1 MSKKAKAD
9 FVATDKAAAGGH
21 NVKNQDAR
29 EPAFPPVP
37 VVTKQPPPDDA
48 MVQQILERQ
57 AVFGF

>member
-9 FVATDKAAAGGH
+9 FVTTDKVVAGRH
-21 NVKNQDAR
+21 NVKGQEAKGTTFLP
-29 EPAFPPVP
+29 EP

-57 AVFGF
+57 AAFGF

>member
-1 MSKKAKAD
+1 MSKKAQAD
-9 FVATDKAAAGGH
+9 FVATDKAVAGGH
-21 NVKNQDAR
+21 NVKNQEAKG
-29 EPAFPPVP
+29 PAFPQDP